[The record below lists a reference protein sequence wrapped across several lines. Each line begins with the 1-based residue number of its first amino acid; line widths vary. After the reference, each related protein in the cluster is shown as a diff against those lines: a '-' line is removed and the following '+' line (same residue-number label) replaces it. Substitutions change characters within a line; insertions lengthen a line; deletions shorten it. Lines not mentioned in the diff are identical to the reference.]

1 MPLKLVL
8 ELSDSDI
15 GYYRKVME
23 ETCER
28 NATRGEKAIL
38 EEARRLLERAQN
50 GEGPDYVRKRLA
62 DLGTLIALLD
72 DEEWPLEDQ
81 ERGRIM
87 AAISY
92 FAEPEDMIP
101 DAIPGLGFLDDALMA
116 EIVIDE
122 LKHDLEGYR
131 EFCEYRKQQEA
142 IRGEDAHVS
151 REAWLGERRRQIFLR
166 IKRRQQESRRHGS
179 SEAPTDPIL
188 AYRSYPY

>member
-8 ELSDSDI
+8 ELSDSDL
-15 GYYRKVME
+15 GYYRQIME

-28 NATRGEKAIL
+28 NAKRGEKAIL
-38 EEARRLLERAQN
+38 EEARRLLDRAQH
-50 GEGPDYVRKRLA
+50 GEGPEYVRRRLS
-62 DLGTLIALLD
+62 DLGTLIALLED
-72 DEEWPLEDQ
+72 PEWPLEDR

-101 DAIPGLGFLDDALMA
+101 DKIPGLGFLDDALMA

-131 EFCEYRKQQEA
+131 EFSEYRKQQEA
-142 IRGEDAHVS
+142 IRGKEAHVS
-151 REAWLGERRRQIFLR
+151 REDWLGERRRQIFLR
-166 IKRRQQESRRHGS
+166 IKRRQEERRRHGS
-179 SEAPTDPIL
+179 TESPTDPIL